1 MGRTRTHG
9 STLTRAVEAQ
19 QGSITVETLDLEE
32 AADFLKLHPCTVRQ
46 RACAGEI
53 PGYKPGRR
61 WTFIK
66 SELEEYLKSTVP
78 YPERAI
84 RRRRHKEPYRPVTDE
99 ELDAALKRIPSSRYT
114 SEKLDALLYPARGRK
129 PPT

>member
-1 MGRTRTHG
+1 M
-9 STLTRAVEAQ
+9 
-19 QGSITVETLDLEE
+19 ETLDLEE

-78 YPERAI
+78 YPERVS
-84 RRRRHKEPYRPVTDE
+84 RRHRSLGGRDSRSINAA
-99 ELDAALKRIPSSRYT
+99 LDAALKRVPSSRYT
-114 SEKLDALLYPARGRK
+114 PEKLDALLYPAR
-129 PPT
+129 

>member
-1 MGRTRTHG
+1 M
-9 STLTRAVEAQ
+9 
-19 QGSITVETLDLEE
+19 ETLDLEE

-66 SELEEYLKSTVP
+66 SELEEYLKTTAP
-78 YPERAI
+78 YPERVP
-84 RRRRHKEPYRPVTDE
+84 RRHPTRGRDSRSVSAA
-99 ELDAALKRIPSSRYT
+99 LDSALKRIPSSRYT